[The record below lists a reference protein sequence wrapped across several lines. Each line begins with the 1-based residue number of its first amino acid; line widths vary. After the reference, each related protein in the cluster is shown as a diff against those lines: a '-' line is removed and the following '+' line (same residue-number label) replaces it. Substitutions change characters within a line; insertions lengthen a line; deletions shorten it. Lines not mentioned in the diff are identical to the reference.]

1 MPKPQVRELPQ
12 ELPDEENA
20 FWETIH
26 RWVITSFRT
35 AGVWLPSQW
44 EEAPTQGFKDF
55 LLDQFSF
62 EMRSDEESLHAWS
75 VAVRAIVR
83 HLVHRKDIVMDIV
96 YDYPSCDAAPCL
108 LVRRSGKF
116 LGLISISPSDY
127 VDDYTCDWKELRE
140 FLLQVANDVVE
151 IVNRSDR
158 R

>member
-1 MPKPQVRELPQ
+1 MPEIKVGTLPG
-12 ELPDEENA
+12 EENA
-20 FWETIH
+20 FWETLRQCVTSEFRKTGVWFPS
-26 RWVITSFRT
+26 RWV
-35 AGVWLPSQW
+35 
-44 EEAPTQGFKDF
+44 EEVTQGFKNF
-55 LLDQFSF
+55 LLDQFS
-62 EMRSDEESLHAWS
+62 EELKSDEESLHAWS
-75 VAVRAIVR
+75 AAVRAIVR
-83 HLVHRKDIVMDIV
+83 RLINRKGIIMDIL

-108 LVRRSGKF
+108 LLRQGNRL